1 MLKDWNTGMM
11 DSKSKKLIFTVS
23 SIPHWSDW
31 VALYPAVTAMCA
43 ECAADTNFALIE
55 FEAIDNV

>member
-1 MLKDWNTGMM
+1 MM

-43 ECAADTNFALIE
+43 ECAADTNFVLIE